1 MLLAVVEDLALGP
14 DIEILT
20 TWDARLPPPVWPANA
35 SARMVAGPDEEFAV
49 ARELAAT
56 ANATWIIAPETGG
69 MLRDRVREL
78 IPAGGR
84 RLNCS
89 PEAIDLCADKLRLA
103 ASLAER
109 GIPTPATCLWTSEA
123 IATEEGVRIGET
135 RIPWPIVVKPRDG
148 AGSQSTFVVVGKSTD
163 DADGRGDGIS
173 WSTLQREL
181 ACSPWSGELIAQP
194 FLTGRAVSIAAIVR
208 APEDF
213 DLLPIGEQRLSRD
226 GRLTY
231 QGGRLPAPDRNEA
244 SIRALVTP
252 VIHAL
257 PGLSGWVGFDVLLP
271 DEPGES
277 PVLIEINPRLTT
289 SYIGYR
295 QLADRNLAL
304 RITDLEAARSPLEFR
319 GEVEFSADGVTTA
332 NGSHG

>member
-1 MLLAVVEDLALGP
+1 MLLAVVEDLTRGP

-35 SARMVAGPDEEFAV
+35 SVRVVAGPDEEFAV

-56 ANATWIIAPETGG
+56 ADATWIIAPETGG
-69 MLRDRVREL
+69 TLRDRVRSL

-103 ASLAER
+103 AWLVER
-109 GIPTPATCLWTSEA
+109 GVPTPATCLWTSEA
-123 IATEEGVRIGET
+123 IAAEEGVRIGEA

-148 AGSQSTFVVVGKSTD
+148 AGSQSTFVVTGMSTD
-163 DADGRGDGIS
+163 DADGRGGGIS

-181 ACSPWSGELIAQP
+181 ACSPWLGELIAQP
-194 FLTGRAVSIAAIVR
+194 FLAGRAVSVAAIVWT
-208 APEDF
+208 PNDF

-231 QGGRLPAPDRNEA
+231 QGGRLPATDLDEA
-244 SIRALVTP
+244 SIRTLVTS

-271 DEPGES
+271 DGSGAS

-295 QLADRNLAL
+295 QLTDRNLAL
-304 RITDLEAARSPLEFR
+304 RIADPDAARSPLEFR
-319 GEVEFSADGVTTA
+319 GEVAFSAEGMTTA
-332 NGSHG
+332 IW

>member
-1 MLLAVVEDLALGP
+1 MLLAVVEDLARGP
-14 DIEILT
+14 SIEILT

-35 SARMVAGPDEEFAV
+35 SVRVVAGPDEEFAV

-56 ANATWIIAPETGG
+56 ADATWIIAPETGG
-69 MLRDRVREL
+69 TLRDRVRSL

-103 ASLAER
+103 AWLAER
-109 GIPTPATCLWTSEA
+109 GIPTPTTCLWTGEA
-123 IATEEGVRIGET
+123 IAAEDGVRMGEA

-148 AGSQSTFVVVGKSTD
+148 AGSQSTFVVEGISTEGE
-163 DADGRGDGIS
+163 AGRRAGIS
-173 WSTLQREL
+173 WPALKQEL
-181 ACSPWSGELIAQP
+181 ARSPWPGELILQP
-194 FLTGRAVSIAAIVR
+194 FLAGRAVSIAAIVWS
-208 APEDF
+208 PNDF

-231 QGGRLPAPDRNEA
+231 QGGRLPSPDLDEA
-244 SIRALVTP
+244 SIRALVTS

-257 PGLSGWVGFDVLLP
+257 PGLYGWVGFDVLLP
-271 DEPGES
+271 DGSGAS

-304 RITDLEAARSPLEFR
+304 RIADPDAARSPLEFR
-319 GEVEFSADGVTTA
+319 GEVAFSAEGMTTA
-332 NGSHG
+332 NR